1 MTMTF
6 TLYASEG
13 TGSAV
18 CEAILAL
25 SGIDHRRVDV
35 TIQAPTGPDPELLQ
49 VNPLGQ
55 VPVLRLPNGEIMT
68 ESAAIALYLA
78 DLVPEKGLAPRPDD
92 PLRPRY
98 LRWMAFMACAIY
110 PSELRKFYPERYTT
124 DPAGA
129 EAVKD
134 AAISRLTREFAV
146 LASGLGTSPFL
157 LGHAMSAVDIYA
169 AMLIGWEENQEG
181 LRDVFPGLIQLAQR
195 VAADPVIR
203 PIWERNQLPV

>member
-1 MTMTF
+1 MTF

-25 SGIDHRRVDV
+25 SGLPHRRIDV
-35 TIQAPTGPDPELLQ
+35 TIQAPTGPDPELIQ

-68 ESAAIALYLA
+68 ESAAIVLYLS

-92 PLRPRY
+92 PLRARY
-98 LRWMAFMACAIY
+98 LRWMAFLACAIY
-110 PSELRKFYPERYTT
+110 PSSLRKFYPDRYTA
-124 DPAGA
+124 DPQGG

-134 AAISRLTREFAV
+134 AAIARLTREFAV
-146 LASGLGTSPFL
+146 LAAGLGTGPFL
-157 LGHAMSAVDIYA
+157 LGEAMSAVDIYA

-181 LRDVFPGLIQLAQR
+181 MNDVFPGLIQLGQR
-195 VAADPVIR
+195 VAANPVIR
-203 PIWERNQLPV
+203 PIWERNLLPL